1 MRTKVRAVQPGGNG
15 VGDRNLKRE
24 GYGVVRVDKAAKVFR
39 IESWP
44 WQTDPTAPG
53 AAQYDGWP
61 YNLAFG
67 NA

>member
-1 MRTKVRAVQPGGNG
+1 LPAQPGANG

-24 GYGVVRVDKAAKVFR
+24 GYGILRVDKAANVFR

-53 AAQYDGWP
+53 AAQYNGWP
-61 YNLAFG
+61 YNLAFED
-67 NA
+67 A